1 MRTPGIY
8 RARLVDLRQRWLRFD
23 AAARLHGAEPRLS
36 GDRCG
41 GVFFFFHSSYSPT
54 VLFCVLLMFVFPVCF
69 LCFVCH
75 YVFNFF
81 LFLIP
86 SYCFSLFFSLLLF
99 HLLVPAGGSTTP
111 WSQACAAAG
120 FVGR

>member
-41 GVFFFFHSSYSPT
+41 GVFFFFHSSYSAT
-54 VLFCVLLMFVFPVCF
+54 VLFCVLLIFVFPVCF
-69 LCFVCH
+69 LCFACH

-81 LFLIP
+81 LFLIVSRKIGLENVRSAFSRLG
-86 SYCFSLFFSLLLF
+86 SYI
-99 HLLVPAGGSTTP
+99 GTT
-111 WSQACAAAG
+111 
-120 FVGR
+120 